1 MEDSPKEMSVSHLK
15 NHKRT
20 GADPICHTR
29 WDMLGGA
36 GYRAKDRKQ
45 RYGWYK
51 WILDGTGYG
60 AMILSNDILSND
72 ILAMIF

>member
-1 MEDSPKEMSVSHLK
+1 MV
-15 NHKRT
+15 
-20 GADPICHTR
+20 PICHTR
-29 WDMLGGA
+29 WDMLGGN

-45 RYGWYK
+45 RYGWK
-51 WILDGTGYG
+51 RVVLGGNGYR